1 MRISDWSSDVCSS
14 DLISIQAS
22 TSVENVNAILNISG
36 RAQNP
41 QIAFTSTPSLPQ
53 DEVMSRILF
62 GESVTNLSATQ
73 AIQLAASLN
82 SLRGGGGGL
91 NPLGKLQSAEGIDR
105 LRIFGSNPATGRE
118 TAGAPGQEKQQIGKG
133 AGRERV
139 LAYGLIMWDD
149 DA

>member
-82 SLRGGGGGL
+82 SLRGGGGDRKSTRL
-91 NPLGKLQSAEGIDR
+91 NS
-105 LRIFGSNPATGRE
+105 SH
-118 TAGAPGQEKQQIGKG
+118 
-133 AGRERV
+133 
-139 LAYGLIMWDD
+139 
-149 DA
+149 

>member
-1 MRISDWSSDVCSS
+1 M
-14 DLISIQAS
+14 
-22 TSVENVNAILNISG
+22 LNISG

-91 NPLGKLQSAEGIDR
+91 NPLGKLQSAAGIDR
-105 LRIFGSNPATGRE
+105 LRILGSDPATGSERSE
-118 TAGAPGQEKQQIGKG
+118 ERRVGKEG
-133 AGRERV
+133 VSTCRSRGSPSH
-139 LAYGLIMWDD
+139 
-149 DA
+149 

>member
-1 MRISDWSSDVCSS
+1 M
-14 DLISIQAS
+14 
-22 TSVENVNAILNISG
+22 LNISG

-91 NPLGKLQSAEGIDR
+91 NPLGKLQSAAGIDR
-105 LRIFGSNPATGRE
+105 LRILGSDRSE
-118 TAGAPGQEKQQIGKG
+118 ERRVGKECVSTC
-133 AGRERV
+133 RSRWSP
-139 LAYGLIMWDD
+139 YH
-149 DA
+149 

>member
-82 SLRGGGGGL
+82 SLRGGGRSEERRV
-91 NPLGKLQSAEGIDR
+91 GKEWVSTCR
-105 LRIFGSNPATGRE
+105 SRWSP
-118 TAGAPGQEKQQIGKG
+118 
-133 AGRERV
+133 
-139 LAYGLIMWDD
+139 YH
-149 DA
+149 

>member
-1 MRISDWSSDVCSS
+1 MRRLPPRYTRTDTLFPYTTLFRSKPV
-14 DLISIQAS
+14 ISIQAS

-91 NPLGKLQSAEGIDR
+91 NPLGKLQSAAGIDR
-105 LRIFGSNPATGRE
+105 L
-118 TAGAPGQEKQQIGKG
+118 QIGR
-133 AGRERV
+133 AHV
-139 LAYGLIMWDD
+139 
-149 DA
+149 

>member
-91 NPLGKLQSAEGIDR
+91 KIGR
-105 LRIFGSNPATGRE
+105 ATC
-118 TAGAPGQEKQQIGKG
+118 
-133 AGRERV
+133 RERV
-139 LAYGLIMWDD
+139 CQNV
-149 DA
+149 